1 MASFA
6 TFSDDTSGTPA
17 PSKVPS
23 MREKRTSAKCATTL
37 PSSGTR
43 SARSD
48 ERSGSTRQIWVL
60 VDGQPK
66 AVDVQLGLSN
76 GRQTEVSGPGLQPG
90 MAVITEQQS
99 GTAP

>member
-1 MASFA
+1 
-6 TFSDDTSGTPA
+6 
-17 PSKVPS
+17 
-23 MREKRTSAKCATTL
+23 
-37 PSSGTR
+37 
-43 SARSD
+43 
-48 ERSGSTRQIWVL
+48 VL

-99 GTAP
+99 GSAP